1 MENAFN
7 IYDYRDLKDLMVDVT
22 KPLDKRLKQYVMD
35 VKNPH
40 MVRVGDI
47 LVQIEFAG
55 NQKDIEK
62 RNVYWEYGSG
72 EKYHYEL

>member
-7 IYDYRDLKDLMVDVT
+7 IDDYRDLKDLTVDVS
-22 KPLDKRLKQYVMD
+22 KPLDKRLKQYIMD

-55 NQKDIEK
+55 NRSFSDALS
-62 RNVYWEYGSG
+62 VAF
-72 EKYHYEL
+72 HM

>member
-1 MENAFN
+1 METTFN
-7 IYDYRDLKDLMVDVT
+7 IDDFRDLKELTIDVT
-22 KPLDKRLKQYVMD
+22 KPLDKRLKQYIMD

-55 NQKDIEK
+55 NRSFSDALSAAIQI
-62 RNVYWEYGSG
+62 
-72 EKYHYEL
+72 

>member
-7 IYDYRDLKDLMVDVT
+7 IDDYRDLKDLTVDVT
-22 KPLDKRLKQYVMD
+22 KPLDKRLKQYIMD
-35 VKNPH
+35 VKNPR

-55 NQKDIEK
+55 NRSFSDALSAAIQI
-62 RNVYWEYGSG
+62 Y
-72 EKYHYEL
+72 

>member
-1 MENAFN
+1 METAFN
-7 IYDYRDLKDLMVDVT
+7 IDDFRDLKELTVDVT
-22 KPLDKRLKQYVMD
+22 KPLDKRLKQYIMD

-55 NQKDIEK
+55 NRSFSDALSAAIQI
-62 RNVYWEYGSG
+62 
-72 EKYHYEL
+72 

>member
-7 IYDYRDLKDLMVDVT
+7 IDDYRDLKDLTVDVT

-55 NQKDIEK
+55 NRSFSDAL
-62 RNVYWEYGSG
+62 SAAF
-72 EKYHYEL
+72 LT

>member
-1 MENAFN
+1 MADTFN
-7 IYDYRDLKDLMVDVT
+7 INDFRDLKDLMVDVT

-55 NQKDIEK
+55 NRSFSDALAVAFQM
-62 RNVYWEYGSG
+62 
-72 EKYHYEL
+72 

>member
-7 IYDYRDLKDLMVDVT
+7 IDDFRDLKNLTVDVT
-22 KPLDKRLKQYVMD
+22 KPLDKRLKQYIAD
-35 VKNPH
+35 VKNPR

-55 NQKDIEK
+55 K
-62 RNVYWEYGSG
+62 RNFSDA
-72 EKYHYEL
+72 LSAALQT

>member
-1 MENAFN
+1 METTFN
-7 IYDYRDLKDLMVDVT
+7 INDFRDLKDLTVDVT

-47 LVQIEFAG
+47 LVQIEFSG
-55 NQKDIEK
+55 NRTFSDALSTAFQM
-62 RNVYWEYGSG
+62 
-72 EKYHYEL
+72 

>member
-7 IYDYRDLKDLMVDVT
+7 IDDFRDLKELTVDVT
-22 KPLDKRLKQYVMD
+22 KPLDKRIKQYIMD

-55 NQKDIEK
+55 NRSFSDALSAAIQI
-62 RNVYWEYGSG
+62 
-72 EKYHYEL
+72 

>member
-1 MENAFN
+1 METTFN
-7 IYDYRDLKDLMVDVT
+7 INDFRDLKDLTVDVT

-35 VKNPH
+35 VKNPR

-55 NQKDIEK
+55 N
-62 RNVYWEYGSG
+62 RNFSDA
-72 EKYHYEL
+72 LSAAIQI

>member
-1 MENAFN
+1 METTFN
-7 IYDYRDLKDLMVDVT
+7 IDDFRDLRELTVDVT
-22 KPLDKRLKQYVMD
+22 KPLDKRLKQYIMD

-55 NQKDIEK
+55 NRTFSDALSAAIQI
-62 RNVYWEYGSG
+62 
-72 EKYHYEL
+72 

>member
-7 IYDYRDLKDLMVDVT
+7 IYDYRDLKDLTVDVT

-55 NQKDIEK
+55 NRTFSDALSAAI
-62 RNVYWEYGSG
+62 
-72 EKYHYEL
+72 HM

>member
-7 IYDYRDLKDLMVDVT
+7 IYDYRDLKDLTVDVS
-22 KPLDKRLKQYVMD
+22 KPLDKRLKQYIMD
-35 VKNPH
+35 VKNPR

-55 NQKDIEK
+55 NRTFSDALSVAFQM
-62 RNVYWEYGSG
+62 
-72 EKYHYEL
+72 

>member
-1 MENAFN
+1 METTFN
-7 IYDYRDLKDLMVDVT
+7 INDFRDLKELTIDVT
-22 KPLDKRLKQYVMD
+22 KPLDKRLKQYIMD

-55 NQKDIEK
+55 NRSFSDALSAAIQI
-62 RNVYWEYGSG
+62 
-72 EKYHYEL
+72 

>member
-1 MENAFN
+1 METTFN
-7 IYDYRDLKDLMVDVT
+7 INDFRDLKELTVDVT
-22 KPLDKRLKQYVMD
+22 KPLDKRLKQYIMD

-55 NQKDIEK
+55 NRSFSDALSAAIQI
-62 RNVYWEYGSG
+62 
-72 EKYHYEL
+72 

>member
-7 IYDYRDLKDLMVDVT
+7 IDDFRDLKELTVDVT
-22 KPLDKRLKQYVMD
+22 KPLDKRLKQYIMD

-55 NQKDIEK
+55 NRTFSDALSAAI
-62 RNVYWEYGSG
+62 
-72 EKYHYEL
+72 HM

>member
-7 IYDYRDLKDLMVDVT
+7 IDDYRDLKDLTVDVT
-22 KPLDKRLKQYVMD
+22 KPLDKRLKQYIMD
-35 VKNPH
+35 VKNPR

-55 NQKDIEK
+55 NRTFSDALSAAI
-62 RNVYWEYGSG
+62 
-72 EKYHYEL
+72 HM

>member
-1 MENAFN
+1 METTFN
-7 IYDYRDLKDLMVDVT
+7 IDDFRDLRELTVDVT
-22 KPLDKRLKQYVMD
+22 KPLDKRLKQYIVD

-55 NQKDIEK
+55 NRSFSDALSAAI
-62 RNVYWEYGSG
+62 
-72 EKYHYEL
+72 HM